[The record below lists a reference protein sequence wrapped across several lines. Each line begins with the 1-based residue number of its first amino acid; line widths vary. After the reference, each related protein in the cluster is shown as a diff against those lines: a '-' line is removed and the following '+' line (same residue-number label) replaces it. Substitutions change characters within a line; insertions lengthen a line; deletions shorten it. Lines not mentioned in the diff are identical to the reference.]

1 MPEDVRLTTR
11 YRDDDFLQSLMG
23 TIHETGH
30 GRYGA
35 EPPARTAR
43 PAGVRGRASMAMHES
58 QSLSF
63 EMQIGRSRGF
73 AGILAPLLV
82 EAFGDQPAFEPENL
96 YRLLTR
102 VEPG

>member
-1 MPEDVRLTTR
+1 
-11 YRDDDFLQSLMG
+11 
-23 TIHETGH
+23 
-30 GRYGA
+30 
-35 EPPARTAR
+35 
-43 PAGVRGRASMAMHES
+43 MAMHES
-58 QSLSF
+58 QSPSF

-82 EAFGDQPAFEPENL
+82 EAFGGDQPAFEPENL